1 MFRRSFWTALAL
13 TSALGPAAQFAR
25 ADSQG
30 SEPLHYASRERY
42 SDPRL
47 EELRFRHR
55 QLEHTRR
62 QLLRELD
69 HTLEQRRWRR
79 AQQVI
84 GSLARVTAQLDRIEA
99 QLPQRSGPRRGRD
112 G

>member
-13 TSALGPAAQFAR
+13 VTALGPATRLAH
-25 ADSQG
+25 ADHG
-30 SEPLHYASRERY
+30 GAEPPRYASHER
-42 SDPRL
+42 SPDPRF

-55 QLEHTRR
+55 QLEQTRR
-62 QLLRELD
+62 QLLQELD
-69 HTLEQRRWRR
+69 HTVGQRRWRR

-99 QLPQRSGPRRGRD
+99 QLPRTGRQRARD
-112 G
+112 W